1 MKEDTFKKTAGKEED
16 LTQEADT
23 TIIIE
28 EFQIL
33 DLALEIDPE
42 IDQEIIQDQFL
53 DLEDHI
59 KEILR
64 ILQIVEDQKEATP
77 NILTKKIIK
86 AFPMKKTTPEKAVL
100 ELDKIVQIAAITTI
114 ITIPM
119 GITSQMYP

>member
-64 ILQIVEDQKEATP
+64 IL
-77 NILTKKIIK
+77 
-86 AFPMKKTTPEKAVL
+86 
-100 ELDKIVQIAAITTI
+100 
-114 ITIPM
+114 
-119 GITSQMYP
+119 